1 MSPIDRSPIDA
12 QGSSHIFEHEV
23 SRRDLL
29 KGTAALGVAG
39 ALSGSLGG
47 FVDAASAAAAKP
59 RYGGRLRLAMIGG
72 GQAESFD
79 PGKVGLS
86 ADAGAAR
93 AANLYDTLVF
103 LKPDL
108 TGYYL
113 GLAESIEPDKKLT
126 SWTIRLKRGITFHDG
141 SPLTADD
148 VIYTIRRAASDPSNG
163 AYVFTKSFN
172 AKGMKKL
179 DTHTLRLPLTRPLA
193 HLQAFLF
200 PAGGMA
206 IQKNGE
212 TNFKHPVGT
221 GPFMFKSFNVGVSS
235 LMVRNP
241 NYWQTGKPYV
251 DELEI
256 NSVMD
261 ANARFTALQTGVVD
275 GCSFVPFPQA
285 RAMLAG
291 QKATEGVHAVQGGL
305 KLLVT
310 EAPSHV
316 YFTMRVD
323 QPPFTDNRVRLA
335 MRLIAKRQAL
345 VEEVNDGFGYVGND
359 IRFPHTQ
366 FYDNVLPQ
374 RHQDIAQA
382 KYLLKKAGHEKLKVT
397 LYASDWGPGMLD
409 SATVF
414 AQQASQAGVTIAI
427 NNTAGNNY
435 LANDYLKVTFGQSF
449 ATPFPIP
456 VMYSLQLVTGGIWN
470 ETHWDRPSY
479 DRLIFAAQGEP
490 NPAKARDLWFEAQSI
505 IWHQGGDLIWG
516 ITPFVDGLGSRVRG
530 AAPNR
535 FAALSGFDFRNYWL
549 A

>member
-1 MSPIDRSPIDA
+1 MSPRDRTPTEPLGSGGA
-12 QGSSHIFEHEV
+12 LEQGL

-29 KGTAALGVAG
+29 KGAAAFGAAGVLGWGPLAG
-39 ALSGSLGG
+39 E
-47 FVDAASAAAAKP
+47 AAAAAAPK
-59 RYGGRLRLAMIGG
+59 RGGLLRLAMIGG

-93 AANLYDTLVF
+93 AANLYDTLTF

-108 TGYYL
+108 TGYTL
-113 GLAESIEPDKKLT
+113 GLAESIEPDNAKLT
-126 SWTIRLKRGITFHDG
+126 SWTIRLKSGITFHDG

-163 AYVFTKSFN
+163 AWVFTRSFN
-172 AKGMKKL
+172 AKGIKKL
-179 DTHTLRLPLTRPLA
+179 DPLTLRLPLKRPLA
-193 HLQAFLF
+193 DLRAFLF
-200 PAGGMA
+200 PAGGLA
-206 IQKNGE
+206 IVKNGE
-212 TNFKHPVGT
+212 KDFLHPVGT
-221 GPFMFKSFNVGVSS
+221 GPFMFKSFHVGVSS
-235 LMVRNP
+235 RMVRNP

-261 ANARFTALQTGVVD
+261 ANARFTALQSGVVD

-285 RAMLAG
+285 RALLRG
-291 QKATEGVHAVQGGL
+291 QNPTEGIHSVRGGAMN
-305 KLLVT
+305 LLIT
-310 EAPSHV
+310 AAPSHV

-323 QPPFTDNRVRLA
+323 KPPFTNNDVRMA
-335 MRLIAKRQAL
+335 MKLIADRPAL
-345 VEEVNDGFGYVGND
+345 VKQVNSGLGYVGND

-366 FYDNVLPQ
+366 FYDNLLPQ
-374 RHQDIAQA
+374 RHQDLEKA
-382 KYLLKKAGHEKLKVT
+382 KFLLKRAGMEGLSVT
-397 LYASDWGPGMLD
+397 LNASDWGPGMLD

-414 AQQASQAGVTIAI
+414 AQQAAAAGVKIKVD
-427 NNTAGNNY
+427 NTAGNNY

-470 ETHWDRPSY
+470 ETHWNYASY
-479 DRLIFAAQGEP
+479 DKLIFAAQGES
-490 NPAKARDLWFEAQSI
+490 NPAKARDLWFKAQKI
-505 IWHQGGDLIWG
+505 VWERGGDLIWG
-516 ITPFVDGLGSRVRG
+516 TTPFVDGLSPKVHG
-530 AAPNR
+530 AKPNR
-535 FAALSGFDFRNYWL
+535 FAALSGFDYRNYWL